1 MADLSAL
8 RAAKQALDEQLITQQ
23 DFDCVKVTADA
34 ALIDILTL
42 ICILDRLDTTA

>member
-23 DFDCVKVTADA
+23 DFDCVKVPAGA
-34 ALIDILTL
+34 ALVDILTFP
-42 ICILDRLDTTA
+42 CIVYRLDTTA